1 MTTEMNTTL
10 EEQTSKPN
18 MEPVEW
24 DKELKEVLQNKTESL
39 DNDDDDEIRKQKI
52 QMRIA
57 QLNHKLE
64 EMVAKYLNDNDERSI
79 KNTITKHVELGHENV
94 YINLKRED
102 FTGWHTFV
110 KGGYRNAHP
119 RKCVHLFLRHA
130 VKHDMLPKT
139 IRWNIWN
146 NQAFTVVFTFH
157 KHKLPI
163 EQENNCSV

>member
-1 MTTEMNTTL
+1 MNTTI
-10 EEQTSKPN
+10 EEQTLKPN

-39 DNDDDDEIRKQKI
+39 DDDEIRKQKI
-52 QMRIA
+52 QMRVD

-64 EMVAKYLNDNDERSI
+64 EMVAIYFNDDDERSI
-79 KNTITKHVELGHENV
+79 KNTITRHVQLGHENV

-130 VKHDMLPKT
+130 VKHNMLPKT

-146 NQAFTVVFTFH
+146 NQAFTVVLH
-157 KHKLPI
+157 NLPREQKL
-163 EQENNCSV
+163 NCSV